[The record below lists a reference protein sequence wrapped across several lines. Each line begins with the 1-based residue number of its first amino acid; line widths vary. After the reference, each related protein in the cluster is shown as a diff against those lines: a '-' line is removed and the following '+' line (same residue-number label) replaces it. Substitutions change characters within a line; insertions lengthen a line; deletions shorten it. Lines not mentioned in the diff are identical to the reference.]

1 MNKIIFIMLFITSSA
16 MVFGQEV
23 ENDSIVTDSI
33 STEFAKEKI
42 VKVEGEVLTETTDRY
57 KIYPTSNIYNFIKL
71 DTVTGRIWKIQ
82 WNLEDDKRFS
92 RYISSKILID
102 LEDDDQWINGRFEVY
117 PTQNTYNFLLL
128 DKITG
133 KAWQFQWGFDANEN
147 WITEI

>member
-57 KIYPTSNIYNFIKL
+57 KICKHPIKSP
-71 DTVTGRIWKIQ
+71 
-82 WNLEDDKRFS
+82 F
-92 RYISSKILID
+92 
-102 LEDDDQWINGRFEVY
+102 
-117 PTQNTYNFLLL
+117 
-128 DKITG
+128 
-133 KAWQFQWGFDANEN
+133 
-147 WITEI
+147 